1 MNKRLILLYLSIFL
15 LLFTINVNAHHE
27 PATNKD
33 GTIVTGVLT
42 PSFDPLGIPEAGV
55 EAVVPFPS
63 NLGFFSISP
72 DGLVPP
78 ADLTLQTP
86 VDDPDDYGNPR
97 VALNALDGYSTTEK
111 WVVSF
116 SDNTTGAYTNLV
128 PGLVDPATVTTGQSV
143 RMFEVTMSQFL
154 FVTSIVRELT
164 PGVDY
169 VAVPAGASKIAI
181 LPLKPLKEY
190 TGYMAVLTNDI
201 RDTDGN
207 DATPD
212 RTYNLGKTSVPW
224 VDATG
229 HSTNPLFSDSSATT
243 LEIIRQV
250 VQSMELNLA
259 SVGMNPDDIVLAWT
273 AQTQSVT
280 PTLKTLRAF
289 AQPAPTT
296 IAPTP
301 YNTGDLVPGSPGAA
315 DIYMGIITLPYYAGI
330 PSDENP
336 TAPLTEFWKAA
347 PGAYVPP
354 FDQFGLDPTS
364 TNITIA
370 NPMPVLTGM
379 QTVPLLITI
388 PRGQS
393 KPANGWPVVI
403 FGHGITR
410 SRVDVL
416 AAADGFAA
424 AGYAVVAMDFPMHG
438 ISPDATP
445 EFALLWVENTP
456 FAPVA
461 NERTFD
467 VDYIDNT
474 TGEFVLDDD
483 GLIVGDGLI
492 DPSGS
497 HVIAPAL
504 SSMLTGRDTIR
515 QGETDLSVLAV
526 SIPFMD
532 FDGDQSPDTDGS
544 NIAYAGHSWGGIHG
558 TVFTAIE
565 PLVTRSFLSVPGG
578 GLARSF
584 EASAS
589 FGPRIRAG
597 LAAKGVYPGT
607 TDYETFFL
615 VWQTVMDSA
624 DPINW
629 AAEAAM
635 KTPILL
641 HEVINDQ
648 VVPNVVPDAPL
659 AGTEQLIRV
668 MGLEAYSS
676 TQQSPAGLRAAGR
689 FVPPAS
695 HSSWLLPSDSP
706 AAFFEMQSQAA
717 TFIGSF
723 GGAVVV
729 TDESTMVTVME
740 MDTQSAG
747 ELTERNSSRP
757 AKGRKGANPVHRLEA
772 DTLQEPALN
781 REPIERLDTGERV
794 VPRKRFG
801 RLHGRNRLNRFE

>member
-1 MNKRLILLYLSIFL
+1 MTKRLILLLLSLFL
-15 LLFTINVNAHHE
+15 SLYAISVNAHHG

-33 GTIVTGVLT
+33 GSVVTGVLT
-42 PSFDPLGIPEAGV
+42 ASFNPIESPGV
-55 EAVVPFPS
+55 PAVVPFPS
-63 NLGFFSISP
+63 NLGFFKISP
-72 DGLVPP
+72 AGLVPP
-78 ADLTLQTP
+78 SDMTLNTP
-86 VDDPDDYGNPR
+86 VDDPDDYSNPR

-111 WVVSF
+111 WIVSF
-116 SDNTTGAYTNLV
+116 ADNTESGRYDNAI
-128 PGLVDPATVTTGQSV
+128 PGDIDPTTVSTGQSV

-169 VAVPAGASKIAI
+169 VAVPASASQIAI
-181 LPLKPLKEY
+181 LPLKPLK
-190 TGYMAVLTNDI
+190 
-201 RDTDGN
+201 DGN

-212 RTYNLGKTSVPW
+212 RYYNLGKTSIPW
-224 VDATG
+224 VDANG
-229 HSTNPLFSDSSATT
+229 NSTNSLFPDSDAQT

-280 PTLKTLRAF
+280 RTLKTLRAY

-296 IAPTP
+296 IAD
-301 YNTGDLVPGSPGAA
+301 TGFTTADLVPGSPGAA
-315 DIYMGIITLPYYAGI
+315 SVSMGIITLPYYAGI
-330 PSDENP
+330 PSAENP
-336 TAPLTEFWKAA
+336 IAPLNTFWKAA

-370 NPMPVLTGM
+370 NPIPVLTGM

-388 PRGQS
+388 PRGQA

-445 EFALLWVENTP
+445 EFAALWIENTP

-467 VDYIDNT
+467 VDYISNT
-474 TGEFVLDDD
+474 TGAP
-483 GLIVGDGLI
+483 GPDGLI

-497 HVIAPAL
+497 HAISAGL
-504 SSMLTGRDTIR
+504 SNMLVGRDTIR
-515 QGETDLSVLAV
+515 QGEADLSVLAV
-526 SIPFMD
+526 SIASMD
-532 FDGDQSPDTDGS
+532 FDGDGSPDTDGS
-544 NIAYAGHSWGGIHG
+544 NIAYAGQSWGGIHG

-578 GLARSF
+578 SIARIA
-584 EASAS
+584 ENSAS
-589 FGPRIRAG
+589 IGPIVEAG

-607 TDYETFFL
+607 ADWESFFL
-615 VWQTVMDSA
+615 VFQTVLDSA

-629 AAEAAM
+629 AAEAAAN
-635 KTPILL
+635 TPILL

-648 VVPNVVPDAPL
+648 VIPNYVLTSPL
-659 AGTEQLIRV
+659 AGTEPLIKV
-668 MGLEAYSS
+668 MGLDAYSS
-676 TQQSPAGLRAAGR
+676 TQQSPTGLRAAGR
-689 FVPPAS
+689 FLPPAT
-695 HSSWLLPSDSP
+695 HGSWLDPTDSP
-706 AAFFEMQSQAA
+706 AAFFEMQQQVA

-729 TDESTMVTVME
+729 TDESTMVPVVQM
-740 MDTQSAG
+740 QGLG
-747 ELTERNSSRP
+747 ELVADLTEKKKGSKVNKSRKP
-757 AKGRKGANPVHRLEA
+757 FKPINRLE
-772 DTLQEPALN
+772 TQRRSSGKFEQ
-781 REPIERLDTGERV
+781 LDSVE
-794 VPRKRFG
+794 
-801 RLHGRNRLNRFE
+801 

>member
-1 MNKRLILLYLSIFL
+1 MNKRLILLLLS
-15 LLFTINVNAHHE
+15 LFFSLYTFNVVAHHE

-33 GTIVTGVLT
+33 GSVVTGVLT
-42 PSFDPLGIPEAGV
+42 ASFDPVGDPEVGV

-72 DGLVPP
+72 AGLVPP
-78 ADLTLQTP
+78 GDLTLNTP
-86 VDDPDDYGNPR
+86 VDDPDDYSNPR

-111 WVVSF
+111 WIVGF
-116 SDNTTGAYTNLV
+116 ADNTTGAYTNQA
-128 PGLVDPATVTTGQSV
+128 PGSVDPSTVLTGQSV

-154 FVTSIVRELT
+154 FVTGIVRELT

-169 VAVPAGASKIAI
+169 VAVPASASQIAI
-181 LPLKPLKEY
+181 LPLKPLKES

-212 RTYNLGKTSVPW
+212 RYYNLGKTSVPW
-224 VDATG
+224 VDANG
-229 HSTNPLFSDSSATT
+229 QSTNPMFSDGEAYT

-259 SVGMNPDDIVLAWT
+259 ASYGMDPDDIVLAWT

-280 PTLKTLRAF
+280 RTLKTLRAF
-289 AQPAPTT
+289 AKPSPTT
-296 IAPTP
+296 IVPTG
-301 YNTGDLVPGSPGAA
+301 YNTGDLLPGSPGAA
-315 DIYMGIITLPYYAGI
+315 DVYMGIITLPYYAGI
-330 PSDENP
+330 PSVENP
-336 TAPLTEFWKAA
+336 IAPLNTFWKAA

-364 TNITIA
+364 THITVA
-370 NPMPVLTGM
+370 NPIPVLTGM
-379 QTVPLLITI
+379 QTVPLLVTI

-410 SRVDVL
+410 SRMDVL
-416 AAADGFAA
+416 GAADGFAA

-438 ISPDATP
+438 VSPDATP
-445 EFALLWVENTP
+445 AFAPFWVENTP
-456 FAPVA
+456 FAPIA

-467 VDYIDNT
+467 VDYVNNT
-474 TGEFVLDDD
+474 TGAP
-483 GLIVGDGLI
+483 GPDGLI
-492 DPSGS
+492 DASGT
-497 HVIAPAL
+497 HAIAAGL

-515 QGETDLSVLAV
+515 QGEADLSVLAV
-526 SIPFMD
+526 SIPLMD
-532 FDGDQSPDTDGS
+532 FDGDQSPDTDGT
-544 NIAYAGHSWGGIHG
+544 NIAYAGQSWGGIHG

-578 GLARSF
+578 SIARF
-584 EASAS
+584 AEASAS
-589 FGPRIRAG
+589 FGPIIRAG

-607 TDYETFFL
+607 SDYETFFL
-615 VWQTVMDSA
+615 VWQTILDSA

-629 AAEAAM
+629 AAEASAN
-635 KTPILL
+635 TPILL

-648 VVPNVVPDAPL
+648 VIPNFVPTSPL
-659 AGTEQLIRV
+659 AGTEPLIKV
-668 MGLEAYSS
+668 MGLGAYSS
-676 TQQSPAGLRAAGR
+676 TQQSPDGLRAAGR
-689 FVPPAS
+689 FVPPAT
-695 HSSWLLPSDSP
+695 HGSWLDPSDSP

-729 TDESTMVTVME
+729 TDESTMVPEVQVE
-740 MDTQSAG
+740 VAPAAD
-747 ELTERNSSRP
+747 LTEKSGSKEGTGKKQPGLVNKLTRVNS
-757 AKGRKGANPVHRLEA
+757 
-772 DTLQEPALN
+772 
-781 REPIERLDTGERV
+781 LDSISSSD
-794 VPRKRFG
+794 
-801 RLHGRNRLNRFE
+801 RLNRFE